1 IHGADL
7 RRIWRIL
14 EWGRPAIVAFDQPGG
29 HAARCK
35 GATVA
40 DDQPAVRHGG
50 KSSGARDAVLHTL
63 RERVRQPP
71 LQVHAVVVL
80 RRPVAEVVAAAELSV
95 GGILEAV
102 VLHLGAIEGVPAA
115 APDVIV
121 HDERFDDDRDNQ
133 RTLVAH
139 FGSIACAERK
149 DCRSGAW
156 TIWIAKSLP
165 PSPPTPTARPRS
177 PARSPTV
184 ITPPTAVRQ

>member
-1 IHGADL
+1 GGARAAAAGAD
-7 RRIWRIL
+7 
-14 EWGRPAIVAFDQPGG
+14 VGG
-29 HAARCK
+29 EDR
-35 GATVA
+35 GGGGG
-40 DDQPAVRHGG
+40 GG
-50 KSSGARDAVLHTL
+50 KGGAPRGVPLPPRGTRPPH
-63 RERVRQPP
+63 PP
-71 LQVHAVVVL
+71 LRVHAVVVL
-80 RRPVAEVVAAAELSV
+80 RRPLAEVVAAAELSV